1 MTATPPTVSSGH
13 TGQRQEAP
21 AEAPAA
27 SGRVVV
33 EDLEKTYG
41 TRRALKDVGFR
52 LDNGLT
58 GLLGPNGAG
67 KSTLMRC
74 LAGILAW
81 DRGRIAIDGVDA
93 EHHPKA
99 LRQNI
104 GYMPERVSFPAEMRT
119 ATYLAYV
126 AAAKGIAR
134 SARAEAVELALT
146 RAGLDGVRGR
156 IIGNL
161 SKGYRQRVG
170 LAQALLGDPVVVIL
184 DEPTAGLDPLNLL
197 DIRSVLSDYAADHVV
212 LLSTHTLTEARLL
225 CERLVVLASGSIIY
239 NGPTAEMTLSGAEAR
254 RVRVRVQGG
263 DEHQLAPFVTET
275 GGRVVRAVS
284 RPGACDAV
292 VELQGE
298 GAVAALTRSLVL
310 AGWSVEAIEPLS
322 DALEDA
328 FRQAVLVH
336 RNEESPNKERTAK
349 DTPGTATPPP
359 GGGRRR

>member
-1 MTATPPTVSSGH
+1 MTAIPPVTLPGARPDAVAETPP
-13 TGQRQEAP
+13 
-21 AEAPAA
+21 A

-33 EDLEKTYG
+33 EGLVKTYG
-41 TRRALKDVGFR
+41 ARPALRDVECR
-52 LDNGLT
+52 LDNGLI

-74 LAGILAW
+74 LAGIQSW

-93 EHHPKA
+93 ERHPRT
-99 LRQNI
+99 LRRLV

-119 ATYLAYV
+119 AAYLAYV

-134 SARAEAVELALT
+134 SERAAAVELALT
-146 RAGLDGVRGR
+146 RAGLDDVRTR

-197 DIRSVLSDYAADHVV
+197 DIRAVLSDYAADHVV
-212 LLSTHTLTEARLL
+212 LLSTHTLPEARLL
-225 CERLVVLASGSIIY
+225 CDQLLVLAQGAIVY
-239 NGPTAEMTLSGAEAR
+239 DGPTVELTLSGVEAR
-254 RVRVRVQGG
+254 RVRVRAQGG
-263 DEHQLAPFVTET
+263 DEQGLSSIVGAA
-275 GGRVVRAVS
+275 GGRVVRAAA

-292 VELQGE
+292 VELKGE

-310 AGWSVEAIEPLS
+310 AGWSVDAIEPLS
-322 DALEDA
+322 DVLEDA
-328 FRQAVLVH
+328 FRQAVQVD
-336 RNEESPNKERTAK
+336 PDKEK
-349 DTPGTATPPP
+349 PQ
-359 GGGRRR
+359 

>member
-1 MTATPPTVSSGH
+1 MTATA
-13 TGQRQEAP
+13 RQEA
-21 AEAPAA
+21 AAAAPAA
-27 SGRVVV
+27 SCRVVV
-33 EDLEKTYG
+33 ETLEKTYG
-41 TRRALKDVGFR
+41 TRRALRGVGFR

-74 LAGILAW
+74 LAGILSW

-93 EHHPKA
+93 EHHPRA
-99 LRQNI
+99 LRRSI
-104 GYMPERVSFPAEMRT
+104 GYMPERVSFPAEMRV
-119 ATYLAYV
+119 AAYLSYV

-134 SARAEAVELALT
+134 PERAGAVDLALG

-212 LLSTHTLTEARLL
+212 VLSTHTLTEARLL
-225 CERLVVLASGSIIY
+225 CERLVVLAQGSIVY
-239 NGPTAEMTLSGAEAR
+239 DGATVDMTLSGAEAR

-263 DEHQLAPFVTET
+263 DEERLVPLVEEA
-275 GGRVVRAVS
+275 GGRVVKAAS

-292 VELQGE
+292 VELHGE

-310 AGWSVEAIEPLS
+310 GGWSVEAIEPLS

-328 FRQAVLVH
+328 FRHAVLVH
-336 RNEESPNKERTAK
+336 HPDDERG
-349 DTPGTATPPP
+349 PQ
-359 GGGRRR
+359 